1 MRSGS
6 VLESKIMASEC
17 EPTKQRR
24 YDPSMSRR
32 TRKPPTTTSTNK
44 SSQDEDEEPQKKI
57 SDGFHHASLKEL
69 MKESNGEK
77 AESRTGQGN
86 GDGMKLI
93 ETAAEKNLPIVR
105 KKGEGIEGAKMGGL
119 VCRYAKVLNHL
130 IKVKRSSKKK
140 NIVQLLM

>member
-1 MRSGS
+1 
-6 VLESKIMASEC
+6 MATEC

-24 YDPSMSRR
+24 YDLSMSRR
-32 TRKPPTTTSTNK
+32 TRKPPTTTSTTK
-44 SSQDEDEEPQKKI
+44 SSQDEDEDLQKK
-57 SDGFHHASLKEL
+57 SNNGFHHVSLKEL

-86 GDGMKLI
+86 GDGMKLM

-105 KKGEGIEGAKMGGL
+105 KQGEGIEGVKMAGL
-119 VCRYAKVLNHL
+119 VSRYAKVLNHL

-140 NIVQLLM
+140 NVVQFLM